1 MSKTLYVV
9 RGSEDGNLGVYGSV
23 SKAYNRAI
31 DYVDPDS
38 IGNAKTVEVDED
50 YGSKMK
56 SASYGRVL
64 GDLKSS
70 GYSTIYE
77 DEHSRTYAEIEIFYL
92 NQ

>member
-38 IGNAKTVEVDED
+38 IGNAEVVEICEG
-50 YGSKMK
+50 YNSKMK

-70 GYSTIYE
+70 GCCTIY
-77 DEHSRTYAEIEIFYL
+77 DGEHSRTYAEIEIFYL